1 MEAMEEVEVAA
12 EQGEV
17 EQEVAPVEEVEVG
30 AEAEEHPEDR
40 RRRLAIP
47 VVRPG
52 WSARAG
58 TAAQAFLVAS
68 RSRSFQL
75 LSSLKSLLRRC
86 SHVSSSTRLVGGLQ
100 EQMAGN
106 L

>member
-52 WSARAG
+52 
-58 TAAQAFLVAS
+58 
-68 RSRSFQL
+68 
-75 LSSLKSLLRRC
+75 
-86 SHVSSSTRLVGGLQ
+86 
-100 EQMAGN
+100 
-106 L
+106 